1 MKMNYYHIRI
11 MGVIQQLENPSESF
25 IQENNWLYFLKEK
38 KDLFIVTGAA
48 NTKREIAKK
57 VQSLWEVD
65 VYLDSYSSITEDD
78 FIDKVGREQL
88 GEFGYFLLKQSKENK
103 QGLTPD
109 ADVLSENM
117 SGLSDFKNS
126 IQHLINYLDY
136 QSNYLESHTKEP
148 FFLIFNGQK
157 GSGRKYALQYLE
169 RLFDL
174 QAVDTH
180 CSEYFLPK
188 TDEKQFPVVY
198 DYFKAR
204 ARPKL
209 ELFANINTKKE
220 NNICILIAQSTE
232 EAKKIEMELQEEYYN
247 VNIIAFPPYTNEEL
261 VEIAIQLLAQRQI
274 RIDKEMV
281 KEYIDKSS
289 SIVNAKDIRR
299 MVQKIHEYAVETNY
313 CQENGLIDLGH
324 FSLQQEQSIGD
335 CGGAEKRLHQMTGLH
350 SVKKIIRQQVDF
362 EQLSKLRK
370 ERGYHVEE
378 SNGHLLFTGNPG
390 TGKTEVARLYTEI
403 LYEHGLIAEN
413 KIVEVGRAELIG
425 EYVGQTA
432 PRIKTVFDSANGG
445 VLFIDEAY
453 SLIPQ
458 SERDFANEAIPTI
471 IQEMENRRNEV
482 VVIFAGYK
490 DLMHNFIETNPGLQS
505 RISKIIHF
513 EDYSVDELCEIFRMM
528 LSNKGYSIELSCESA
543 LRSHFSS
550 RVRNEHFGNGR
561 YVRKLIEA
569 ILYQQATRVMETLG
583 KRNLDETEMNVVIE
597 ADIKNAIQE
606 LSELESTQRLIG
618 FGLQG

>member
-1 MKMNYYHIRI
+1 MNYYHIKL
-11 MGVIQQLENPSESF
+11 MGDVQQLERPSESF
-25 IQENNWLYFLKEK
+25 AQENNWMYFLKETE
-38 KDLFIVTGAA
+38 DLFIVTGAA

-65 VYLDSYSSITEDD
+65 VYLDGYSSITEDD

-103 QGLTPD
+103 QGLTPN
-109 ADVLSENM
+109 ANVLSENM
-117 SGLSDFKNS
+117 IGLSDFKNS

-247 VNIIAFPPYTNEEL
+247 VNIIAFPPYTNDEL

-583 KRNLDETEMNVVIE
+583 KRDLDETEMNVVIE

>member
-1 MKMNYYHIRI
+1 MNYYHIKL
-11 MGVIQQLENPSESF
+11 MGDVQQLERPSESF
-25 IQENNWLYFLKEK
+25 AQENNWMYFLKEK
-38 KDLFIVTGAA
+38 EDLFIVTGAA

-65 VYLDSYSSITEDD
+65 VYLEGYSSITEDD

-103 QGLTPD
+103 QGLTPN

-117 SGLSDFKNS
+117 IGLSDFKNS
-126 IQHLINYLDY
+126 IQHLKNYLDY
-136 QSNYLESHTKEP
+136 QSNDLESHTKEP

-188 TDEKQFPVVY
+188 TDEKQFLVIY

-204 ARPKL
+204 SRPKL

-220 NNICILIAQSTE
+220 NNICILITQSTE
-232 EAKKIEMELQEEYYN
+232 EAKKIEIELQEEYYN
-247 VNIIAFPPYTNEEL
+247 VNRIEFPPYTHDEL
-261 VEIAIQLLAQRQI
+261 VEIAIQLLVQRQI
-274 RIDKEMV
+274 RIDKELV
-281 KEYIDKSS
+281 EEYIDKSS

-299 MVQKIHEYAVETNY
+299 MVQRIHEYAVATNY
-313 CQENGLIDLGH
+313 CQENGVLDLGH

-335 CGGAEKRLHQMTGLH
+335 CGGAEKRLHQMIGLH
-350 SVKKIIRQQVDF
+350 SVKKLIRQQVAF

-390 TGKTEVARLYTEI
+390 TGKTEVARLYIEI

-432 PRIKTVFDSANGG
+432 PKIKKVFDSASGG

-490 DLMHNFIETNPGLQS
+490 DLMHNVIDTNPGLQS

-513 EDYSVDELCEIFRMM
+513 EDYSVDELYEIFRMM
-528 LSNKGYSIELSCESA
+528 LSNKGYSIESSCESA

-569 ILYQQATRVMETLG
+569 ILYQQATRVMERLG
-583 KRNLDETEMNVVIE
+583 KRDLDETEMNVVIE

>member
-1 MKMNYYHIRI
+1 MNYYHIKL
-11 MGVIQQLENPSESF
+11 MGDVQQLERPSESF
-25 IQENNWLYFLKEK
+25 AQENNWMYFLKEK
-38 KDLFIVTGAA
+38 EDLFIVTGAA
-48 NTKREIAKK
+48 NTKREIVKK
-57 VQSLWEVD
+57 VQSLWKVD
-65 VYLDSYSSITEDD
+65 VYLDGYSSITEDD
-78 FIDKVGREQL
+78 FIEKVGREKL
-88 GEFGYFLLKQSKENK
+88 GEFGYFLLKQSKGNK
-103 QGLTPD
+103 QGLVPN

-117 SGLSDFKNS
+117 IGLSDFKNS
-126 IQHLINYLDY
+126 IQNLINYLDY

-169 RLFDL
+169 RLFNL
-174 QAVDTH
+174 KAVDTH
-180 CSEYFLPK
+180 CSEYILPK
-188 TDEKQFPVVY
+188 TEEKEFPVVY

-204 ARPKL
+204 VRPKL
-209 ELFANINTKKE
+209 ELFTGINIKKE

-247 VNIIAFPPYTNEEL
+247 VSVIEFPPYTNEEL

-289 SIVNAKDIRR
+289 SIVNAKGIRR
-299 MVQKIHEYAVETNY
+299 MVQRVHEYAVATNY
-313 CQENGLIDLGH
+313 CQENGLLDLGH
-324 FSLQQEQSIGD
+324 FSSQKEQSKSK
-335 CGGAEKRLHQMTGLH
+335 CGQAEKSLNQMTGLQ
-350 SVKKIIRQQVDF
+350 SVKKLIRQQVAF

-370 ERGYHVEE
+370 EKGYHVEE

-413 KIVEVGRAELIG
+413 RIVEVGRADLIG

-432 PRIKTVFDSANGG
+432 PKIKKVFDSASGG

-471 IQEMENRRNEV
+471 IQEMENRRNGI

-490 DLMHNFIETNPGLQS
+490 DLMHNFIEMNPGLQS

-569 ILYQQATRVMETLG
+569 ILYQQATRVMERIG
-583 KRNLDETEMNVVIE
+583 KRDLDETEMNVVIE

>member
-1 MKMNYYHIRI
+1 MNYYHIKL
-11 MGVIQQLENPSESF
+11 MGEVQQQERPSESF
-25 IQENNWLYFLKEK
+25 AQENNWMYFLKEK
-38 KDLFIVTGAA
+38 EDLFIVTGAA

-57 VQSLWEVD
+57 VQSLWEED
-65 VYLDSYSSITEDD
+65 VYLDGYSSITEDD

-103 QGLTPD
+103 QGLTPN

-136 QSNYLESHTKEP
+136 QSNDLKSHTKEP

-188 TDEKQFPVVY
+188 TDEKQFPVIY

-247 VNIIAFPPYTNEEL
+247 VSVIEFPPYTNEEL
-261 VEIAIQLLAQRQI
+261 VEIAIQLLAKRRI
-274 RIDKEMV
+274 SIDKKIV
-281 KEYIDKSS
+281 REYVEKASNLN
-289 SIVNAKDIRR
+289 NAKDIRR
-299 MVQKIHEYAVETNY
+299 MVQRIHEYVVATNY
-313 CQENGLIDLGH
+313 CQENGLLDLGH
-324 FSLQQEQSIGD
+324 FSLQKEQFKSK
-335 CGGAEKRLHQMTGLH
+335 CGQAEKRLNQMIGLQ
-350 SVKKIIRQQVDF
+350 SVKKLIRQQVAF

-413 KIVEVGRAELIG
+413 KIVEVGRADLIG

-432 PRIKTVFDSANGG
+432 PKIKKVFDSASGG

-490 DLMHNFIETNPGLQS
+490 DLMHNFIDTNPGLQS

-513 EDYSVDELCEIFRMM
+513 EDYSVDELYEIFRIM
-528 LSNKGYSIELSCESA
+528 LSNKGYSIESSCESA
-543 LRSHFSS
+543 LHLHFLS

-569 ILYQQATRVMETLG
+569 ILYQQATRVMERLG
-583 KRNLDETEMNVVIE
+583 ERDLDETEMNVVIE

>member
-1 MKMNYYHIRI
+1 MNYYHIKL
-11 MGVIQQLENPSESF
+11 MGDVQQLERPSESF
-25 IQENNWLYFLKEK
+25 TQENNWMYFLNEK
-38 KDLFIVTGAA
+38 QDLFIVTGAA

-57 VQSLWEVD
+57 VQSLWKVD
-65 VYLDSYSSITEDD
+65 VYLDGYSSLNEND
-78 FIDKVGREQL
+78 FIEKVGRENL
-88 GEFGYFLLKQSKENK
+88 GEFGYFLLKQSKEDK
-103 QGLTPD
+103 QGLTSNE
-109 ADVLSENM
+109 DVLSENM
-117 SGLSDFKNS
+117 IGLSDFKNS

-136 QSNYLESHTKEP
+136 QSNDLESHTKEP
-148 FFLIFNGQK
+148 FFLIFNGQQ
-157 GSGRKYALQYLE
+157 GSGRKYALRYLE

-174 QAVDTH
+174 KAVDTH

-247 VNIIAFPPYTNEEL
+247 VNRIEFPPYTHDEL
-261 VEIAIQLLAQRQI
+261 VEIAIQLLAKRRI
-274 RIDKEMV
+274 SIDKKIV
-281 KEYIDKSS
+281 REYVEKASNLN
-289 SIVNAKDIRR
+289 NAKDIRR
-299 MVQKIHEYAVETNY
+299 MVQKIHEYAVATNY
-313 CQENGLIDLGH
+313 CQENGLIDLGP
-324 FSLQQEQSIGD
+324 FSLQKEQSKSK
-335 CGGAEKRLHQMTGLH
+335 CGQAEKRLHQMIGLQ
-350 SVKKIIRQQVDF
+350 SVKKLIRQQVAF

-370 ERGYHVEE
+370 EKGYHVEE

-413 KIVEVGRAELIG
+413 KIVEVGRADLIG

-432 PRIKTVFDSANGG
+432 PKIKKVFDSASGG

-490 DLMHNFIETNPGLQS
+490 DLMHNFIGTNPGLQS

-513 EDYSVDELCEIFRMM
+513 EDYSVDELNEIFRIM
-528 LSNKGYSIELSCESA
+528 LSNKGYSIESSCESA
-543 LRSHFSS
+543 LHLHFLS
-550 RVRNEHFGNGR
+550 RIRNEHFGNGR

-569 ILYQQATRVMETLG
+569 ILYQQATRVMERIG
-583 KRNLDETEMNVVIE
+583 KRDLDETEMNAVIE
-597 ADIKNAIQE
+597 VDIKNAIQE

>member
-1 MKMNYYHIRI
+1 MMNYYHIKL
-11 MGVIQQLENPSESF
+11 MGDVQQLERPSESF
-25 IQENNWLYFLKEK
+25 AQENNWMYFLKEK
-38 KDLFIVTGAA
+38 EDLFIVTGAA

-65 VYLDSYSSITEDD
+65 VYLDDYSSITEDD

-88 GEFGYFLLKQSKENK
+88 GEFGYFLLKQSKGNK
-103 QGLTPD
+103 QGLTPN

-117 SGLSDFKNS
+117 IGLSDFKNN

-136 QSNYLESHTKEP
+136 QSNYLELHTKEP

-188 TDEKQFPVVY
+188 TDEKQFPVIY

-247 VNIIAFPPYTNEEL
+247 VNRIEFPPYTNGEL
-261 VEIAIQLLAQRQI
+261 IEIAIQLLAQRQI

-281 KEYIDKSS
+281 EEYIDKSS

-299 MVQKIHEYAVETNY
+299 MVQRIHEYAVATNY
-313 CQENGLIDLGH
+313 CQENGLLDLGH
-324 FSLQQEQSIGD
+324 FSLQKEQSKSK
-335 CGGAEKRLHQMTGLH
+335 CGQAEKRLNQMIGLH
-350 SVKKIIRQQVDF
+350 SVKKLIRQQVAF

-403 LYEHGLIAEN
+403 LHEHGLIAEN
-413 KIVEVGRAELIG
+413 KIVEVGRADLIG

-432 PRIKTVFDSANGG
+432 PKIKKVFDSASGG

-471 IQEMENRRNEV
+471 IQEMENRRNEI

-490 DLMHNFIETNPGLQS
+490 DLMHNFIDTNPGLLS

-513 EDYSVDELCEIFRMM
+513 EDYSVDELYE
-528 LSNKGYSIELSCESA
+528 
-543 LRSHFSS
+543 
-550 RVRNEHFGNGR
+550 
-561 YVRKLIEA
+561 
-569 ILYQQATRVMETLG
+569 
-583 KRNLDETEMNVVIE
+583 
-597 ADIKNAIQE
+597 
-606 LSELESTQRLIG
+606 
-618 FGLQG
+618 

>member
-1 MKMNYYHIRI
+1 MNYYHIKL
-11 MGVIQQLENPSESF
+11 MGDVQQLERPSESF

-38 KDLFIVTGAA
+38 KDLFIVMGAA

-103 QGLTPD
+103 QGLTPN

-136 QSNYLESHTKEP
+136 QSNYLELHTKEP

-324 FSLQQEQSIGD
+324 FSL
-335 CGGAEKRLHQMTGLH
+335 
-350 SVKKIIRQQVDF
+350 
-362 EQLSKLRK
+362 
-370 ERGYHVEE
+370 
-378 SNGHLLFTGNPG
+378 
-390 TGKTEVARLYTEI
+390 
-403 LYEHGLIAEN
+403 
-413 KIVEVGRAELIG
+413 
-425 EYVGQTA
+425 
-432 PRIKTVFDSANGG
+432 
-445 VLFIDEAY
+445 
-453 SLIPQ
+453 
-458 SERDFANEAIPTI
+458 
-471 IQEMENRRNEV
+471 
-482 VVIFAGYK
+482 
-490 DLMHNFIETNPGLQS
+490 
-505 RISKIIHF
+505 
-513 EDYSVDELCEIFRMM
+513 
-528 LSNKGYSIELSCESA
+528 
-543 LRSHFSS
+543 
-550 RVRNEHFGNGR
+550 
-561 YVRKLIEA
+561 
-569 ILYQQATRVMETLG
+569 
-583 KRNLDETEMNVVIE
+583 
-597 ADIKNAIQE
+597 
-606 LSELESTQRLIG
+606 
-618 FGLQG
+618 

>member
-1 MKMNYYHIRI
+1 
-11 MGVIQQLENPSESF
+11 MGDVQQLERPSESF
-25 IQENNWLYFLKEK
+25 AQENNWMYFLKEK
-38 KDLFIVTGAA
+38 EDLFIVTGAA

-57 VQSLWEVD
+57 VQTLWKVD
-65 VYLDSYSSITEDD
+65 VYLEGYSSITEDD
-78 FIDKVGREQL
+78 FIEKVGREKL

-103 QGLTPD
+103 RGLVPN

-117 SGLSDFKNS
+117 IGLSDFKNS
-126 IQHLINYLDY
+126 VQNLI
-136 QSNYLESHTKEP
+136 NYLESHTKEL
-148 FFLIFNGQK
+148 FFFIFNGQK
-157 GSGRKYALQYLE
+157 GSGRKYVLQYLE
-169 RLFDL
+169 RLFNL
-174 QAVDTH
+174 KAVDTH
-180 CSEYFLPK
+180 CSEYILPK
-188 TDEKQFPVVY
+188 TEEKEFPVVY

-232 EAKKIEMELQEEYYN
+232 EAKKIEIELQEEYHN
-247 VNIIAFPPYTNEEL
+247 VRVIEFPPYTNEEL
-261 VEIAIQLLAQRQI
+261 VEIAIQLLVQRQI
-274 RIDKEMV
+274 RIDKELV
-281 KEYIDKSS
+281 EEYIDKSS

-299 MVQKIHEYAVETNY
+299 MVQRIHEYAVATNY
-313 CQENGLIDLGH
+313 CQENGVLDLGH

-335 CGGAEKRLHQMTGLH
+335 CGGAEKRLHQMIGLH
-350 SVKKIIRQQVDF
+350 SVKKLIRQQVAF

-390 TGKTEVARLYTEI
+390 TGKTEVARLYIEI

-432 PRIKTVFDSANGG
+432 PKIKKVFDSASGG

-490 DLMHNFIETNPGLQS
+490 DLMHNVIDTNPGLQS

-513 EDYSVDELCEIFRMM
+513 EDYSVDELYEIFRMM
-528 LSNKGYSIELSCESA
+528 LSNKGYSIESSCESA

-569 ILYQQATRVMETLG
+569 ILYQQATRVMERIG
-583 KRNLDETEMNVVIE
+583 KRDLDETEMNVVIE

>member
-1 MKMNYYHIRI
+1 MNYYHIRI

>member
-1 MKMNYYHIRI
+1 
-11 MGVIQQLENPSESF
+11 MGDVQQLERPSESF
-25 IQENNWLYFLKEK
+25 AQENNWMYFLKEK
-38 KDLFIVTGAA
+38 EDLFIVTGAA

-65 VYLDSYSSITEDD
+65 VYLEGYSSITEDD

-103 QGLTPD
+103 QGLTPN

-117 SGLSDFKNS
+117 IGLSDFKNS
-126 IQHLINYLDY
+126 IQHLKNYLDY
-136 QSNYLESHTKEP
+136 QSNDLESHTKEP

-188 TDEKQFPVVY
+188 TDEKQFLVIY

-204 ARPKL
+204 SRPKL

-220 NNICILIAQSTE
+220 NNICILITQSTE
-232 EAKKIEMELQEEYYN
+232 EAKKIEIELQEEYYN
-247 VNIIAFPPYTNEEL
+247 VNRIEFPPYTHDEL
-261 VEIAIQLLAQRQI
+261 VEIAIQLLVQRQI
-274 RIDKEMV
+274 RIDKELV
-281 KEYIDKSS
+281 EEYIDKSS

-299 MVQKIHEYAVETNY
+299 MVQRIHEYAVATNY
-313 CQENGLIDLGH
+313 CQENGVLDLGH

-335 CGGAEKRLHQMTGLH
+335 CGGAEKRLHQMIGLH
-350 SVKKIIRQQVDF
+350 SVKKLIRQQVAF

-390 TGKTEVARLYTEI
+390 TGKTEVARLYIEI

-432 PRIKTVFDSANGG
+432 PKIKKVFDSASGG

-490 DLMHNFIETNPGLQS
+490 DLMHNVIDTNPGLQS

-513 EDYSVDELCEIFRMM
+513 EDYSVDELYEIFRMM
-528 LSNKGYSIELSCESA
+528 LSNKGYSIESSCESA

-569 ILYQQATRVMETLG
+569 ILYQQATRVMERLG
-583 KRNLDETEMNVVIE
+583 KRDLDETEMNVVIE

>member
-1 MKMNYYHIRI
+1 MNYYHIKL
-11 MGVIQQLENPSESF
+11 MGDVQQLERPSESF
-25 IQENNWLYFLKEK
+25 AQENNWMYFLKEK
-38 KDLFIVTGAA
+38 EDLFIVTGAA

-65 VYLDSYSSITEDD
+65 VYLDGYSSITEDD

-103 QGLTPD
+103 QGLTPN

-117 SGLSDFKNS
+117 IGLSDFKNS
-126 IQHLINYLDY
+126 IQNLINYLDY
-136 QSNYLESHTKEP
+136 QSNDLESHTKEP

-169 RLFDL
+169 RLFNL
-174 QAVDTH
+174 KAVDTH
-180 CSEYFLPK
+180 CSEYILPK
-188 TDEKQFPVVY
+188 TKEKEFPVVY

-204 ARPKL
+204 VRPKL

-220 NNICILIAQSTE
+220 NNICILITQSTE
-232 EAKKIEMELQEEYYN
+232 EAKKIEIELQEEYYN
-247 VNIIAFPPYTNEEL
+247 VNIIEFPPYTHDEL
-261 VEIAIQLLAQRQI
+261 VEIAIQLLVKRRI
-274 RIDKEMV
+274 SIDKKIV
-281 KEYIDKSS
+281 REYVEKTSNLN
-289 SIVNAKDIRR
+289 NAKDIRR
-299 MVQKIHEYAVETNY
+299 MVQRIHEYAVATNY
-313 CQENGLIDLGH
+313 CQENGLLDLSH
-324 FSLQQEQSIGD
+324 FSLQKEQSKSK
-335 CGGAEKRLHQMTGLH
+335 CGQAEKRLHQMIGLQ
-350 SVKKIIRQQVDF
+350 SVKKLIRQQVAF

-413 KIVEVGRAELIG
+413 RIVEVGRADLIG

-432 PRIKTVFDSANGG
+432 PKIKKVFDSASGG

-471 IQEMENRRNEV
+471 IQEMENRRNEI

-490 DLMHNFIETNPGLQS
+490 DLMHNFIDANPGLQS

-528 LSNKGYSIELSCESA
+528 LSNKGYSIESSCESA

-569 ILYQQATRVMETLG
+569 ILYQQATRVMEKIDNRTLE
-583 KRNLDETEMNVVIE
+583 ETEMNVVIE

>member
-1 MKMNYYHIRI
+1 
-11 MGVIQQLENPSESF
+11 
-25 IQENNWLYFLKEK
+25 
-38 KDLFIVTGAA
+38 
-48 NTKREIAKK
+48 REIAKK
-57 VQSLWEVD
+57 VQSLWEED
-65 VYLDSYSSITEDD
+65 VYLDGYSSITEDD

-103 QGLTPD
+103 QGLTPN

-117 SGLSDFKNS
+117 IGLSDFKNS
-126 IQHLINYLDY
+126 IQNLINYLDY
-136 QSNYLESHTKEP
+136 QSNDLESHTKEP

-232 EAKKIEMELQEEYYN
+232 EAKKIEIELQEEYHN
-247 VNIIAFPPYTNEEL
+247 VRVIEFPPYTNEEL
-261 VEIAIQLLAQRQI
+261 VEIAIQLLVQRQI
-274 RIDKEMV
+274 RIDKELV
-281 KEYIDKSS
+281 EEYIDKSS

-299 MVQKIHEYAVETNY
+299 MVQRIHEYAVATNY
-313 CQENGLIDLGH
+313 CQENGVLDLGH

-335 CGGAEKRLHQMTGLH
+335 CGGAEKRLHQMIGLH
-350 SVKKIIRQQVDF
+350 SVKKLIRQQVAF

-390 TGKTEVARLYTEI
+390 TGKTEVARLYIEI

-432 PRIKTVFDSANGG
+432 PKIKKVFDSASGG

-490 DLMHNFIETNPGLQS
+490 DLMHNFIDTNPGLQS
-505 RISKIIHF
+505 RISNIIHF
-513 EDYSVDELCEIFRMM
+513 EDYSVEELYEIFRIM
-528 LSNKGYSIELSCESA
+528 LSNKGYSIESSCESA

-569 ILYQQATRVMETLG
+569 ILYQQATRVMERLG
-583 KRNLDETEMNVVIE
+583 KRDLDETEMNVVIE
-597 ADIKNAIQE
+597 ADIKNGIQE

>member
-1 MKMNYYHIRI
+1 M
-11 MGVIQQLENPSESF
+11 
-25 IQENNWLYFLKEK
+25 YFLKEK

-103 QGLTPD
+103 QGLTPN

-117 SGLSDFKNS
+117 SGLGDFKNS

-209 ELFANINTKKE
+209 ELFTNINTKKE

-247 VNIIAFPPYTNEEL
+247 VNIIEFPPYTNEEL

-471 IQEMENRRNEV
+471 ILEMENRRNEV

-583 KRNLDETEMNVVIE
+583 KRDLDETEMNVVIE

-618 FGLQG
+618 FGLQGSKKGIAHE

>member
-1 MKMNYYHIRI
+1 MNYYHIKL
-11 MGVIQQLENPSESF
+11 MGDVQQLERPSESF
-25 IQENNWLYFLKEK
+25 TQENNWMYFLKEK
-38 KDLFIVTGAA
+38 EDLFIVTGAA

-57 VQSLWEVD
+57 VQSLWKVD
-65 VYLDSYSSITEDD
+65 VYLDGYSSLNEND
-78 FIDKVGREQL
+78 FIEKVGRENL
-88 GEFGYFLLKQSKENK
+88 GEFGYFLLKQSKEDN
-103 QGLTPD
+103 QGLVPN
-109 ADVLSENM
+109 ADVLSEIM

-136 QSNYLESHTKEP
+136 QSNYLGSHTKEP
-148 FFLIFNGQK
+148 FFLIFNGQQ

-220 NNICILIAQSTE
+220 NNFCILIAQSTE

-247 VNIIAFPPYTNEEL
+247 VNRIEFPPYTHDEL
-261 VEIAIQLLAQRQI
+261 VEIAIQLLSKRRI
-274 RIDKEMV
+274 SIDKKIV
-281 KEYIDKSS
+281 REYVEKASNLN
-289 SIVNAKDIRR
+289 NAKDIRR
-299 MVQKIHEYAVETNY
+299 MVQRIHEYAVATNY
-313 CQENGLIDLGH
+313 CQENGLLDLSH
-324 FSLQQEQSIGD
+324 FSLQKEQSKSK
-335 CGGAEKRLHQMTGLH
+335 CGQAEKRLHQMIGLQ
-350 SVKKIIRQQVDF
+350 SVKKLIRQQVVF

-413 KIVEVGRAELIG
+413 RIVEVGRADLIG

-432 PRIKTVFDSANGG
+432 PKIKKVFDSASGG

-471 IQEMENRRNEV
+471 IQEMENRRNEI

-490 DLMHNFIETNPGLQS
+490 DLMHNFIDANPGLQS

-528 LSNKGYSIELSCESA
+528 LSNKGYSIESSCESA

-569 ILYQQATRVMETLG
+569 ILYQQATRVMERLG
-583 KRNLDETEMNVVIE
+583 KRDLDETEMHVVIE

-618 FGLQG
+618 FGL

>member
-1 MKMNYYHIRI
+1 
-11 MGVIQQLENPSESF
+11 
-25 IQENNWLYFLKEK
+25 
-38 KDLFIVTGAA
+38 
-48 NTKREIAKK
+48 
-57 VQSLWEVD
+57 
-65 VYLDSYSSITEDD
+65 
-78 FIDKVGREQL
+78 
-88 GEFGYFLLKQSKENK
+88 
-103 QGLTPD
+103 
-109 ADVLSENM
+109 
-117 SGLSDFKNS
+117 
-126 IQHLINYLDY
+126 
-136 QSNYLESHTKEP
+136 
-148 FFLIFNGQK
+148 
-157 GSGRKYALQYLE
+157 
-169 RLFDL
+169 
-174 QAVDTH
+174 
-180 CSEYFLPK
+180 
-188 TDEKQFPVVY
+188 
-198 DYFKAR
+198 
-204 ARPKL
+204 
-209 ELFANINTKKE
+209 
-220 NNICILIAQSTE
+220 
-232 EAKKIEMELQEEYYN
+232 
-247 VNIIAFPPYTNEEL
+247 
-261 VEIAIQLLAQRQI
+261 
-274 RIDKEMV
+274 
-281 KEYIDKSS
+281 
-289 SIVNAKDIRR
+289 
-299 MVQKIHEYAVETNY
+299 MVQRIHEYAVATNY
-313 CQENGLIDLGH
+313 CQENGLLDLGH
-324 FSLQQEQSIGD
+324 LSLQQEQSIGD

-432 PRIKTVFDSANGG
+432 PRIKTVFDSASGG

-471 IQEMENRRNEV
+471 IQEMENRRNEI

-490 DLMHNFIETNPGLQS
+490 DLMHNFIDTNPGLQS

-513 EDYSVDELCEIFRMM
+513 EDYSVDELYEIFRMM
-528 LSNKGYSIELSCESA
+528 LSNKGYSIELSCKSA

-569 ILYQQATRVMETLG
+569 ILYQQATRVMERLG
-583 KRNLDETEMNVVIE
+583 KRDLDETEMNVVIE

-606 LSELESTQRLIG
+606 FSELESTQRLIG

>member
-1 MKMNYYHIRI
+1 MNYYHIKL
-11 MGVIQQLENPSESF
+11 MGDVQQLERPSESF
-25 IQENNWLYFLKEK
+25 AQENNWMYFLKETE
-38 KDLFIVTGAA
+38 DLFIVTGAA

-65 VYLDSYSSITEDD
+65 VYLDGYSSITEDD

-103 QGLTPD
+103 QGLTPN
-109 ADVLSENM
+109 ANVLSENM
-117 SGLSDFKNS
+117 IGLSDFKNS

-247 VNIIAFPPYTNEEL
+247 VNIIAFPPYTNDEL

-445 VLFIDEAY
+445 VLFINEAY

-583 KRNLDETEMNVVIE
+583 KRDLDETEMNVVIE

>member
-1 MKMNYYHIRI
+1 
-11 MGVIQQLENPSESF
+11 MGDVQQLERPSESF
-25 IQENNWLYFLKEK
+25 AQENNWMYFLKETE
-38 KDLFIVTGAA
+38 DLFIVTGAA

-65 VYLDSYSSITEDD
+65 VYLDGYSSITEDD

-103 QGLTPD
+103 QGLTPN
-109 ADVLSENM
+109 ANVLSENM
-117 SGLSDFKNS
+117 IGLSDFKNS

-247 VNIIAFPPYTNEEL
+247 VNIIAFPPYTNDEL

-445 VLFIDEAY
+445 VLFINEAY

-583 KRNLDETEMNVVIE
+583 KRDLDETEMNVVIE